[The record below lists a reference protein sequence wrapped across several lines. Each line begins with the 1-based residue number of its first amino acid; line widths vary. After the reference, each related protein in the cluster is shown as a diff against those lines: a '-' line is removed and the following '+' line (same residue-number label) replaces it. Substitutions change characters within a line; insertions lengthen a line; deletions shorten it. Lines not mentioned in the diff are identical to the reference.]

1 MSKSEQ
7 LGQIYENLGI
17 SRETLAFG
25 EEIERSLKER
35 FEAIDGT
42 AEYNQL
48 KVIAAMQKNRIS
60 DIHFAGT
67 TGYGYNDLGRGALER
82 VYADVFH
89 TEDALVRPQIVCG
102 THALYTAL
110 AGNLRPGDELLSPV
124 GKPGPPPTAPG
135 APCSSPQTPLPVSTT
150 RCLWSMARR

>member
-110 AGNLRPGDELLSPV
+110 RHAGGGNRHPGVKRFPEGIRHHVP
-124 GKPGPPPTAPG
+124 PGG
-135 APCSSPQTPLPVSTT
+135 SSGGRGL
-150 RCLWSMARR
+150 